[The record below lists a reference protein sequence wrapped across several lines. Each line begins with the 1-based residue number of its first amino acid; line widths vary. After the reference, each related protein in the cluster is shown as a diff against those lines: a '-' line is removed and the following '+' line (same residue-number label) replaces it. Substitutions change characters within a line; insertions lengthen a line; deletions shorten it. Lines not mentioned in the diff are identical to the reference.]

1 MSIFVTYL
9 AYLLISVG
17 LMVLAGNV
25 LSRSGRLFLAEA
37 LGRSDRAANDSAAN
51 DSAATDSAATDSA
64 ANDSAAKAAAKG
76 ITSLIV
82 VSFYLISLG
91 VIVLNMRISGDSVSA
106 MQAIQLLATKVGLVL
121 LVLGALYLLGVVAI
135 TKLRRR
141 LKIQGQSTAVEAGA
155 APTTSAQRAALWHSS
170 ADRAA
175 R

>member
-9 AYLLISVG
+9 AYLLSSVG

-37 LGRSDRAANDSAAN
+37 LGGSDRAANDSAANDSAAN

-170 ADRAA
+170 A
-175 R
+175 

>member
-1 MSIFVTYL
+1 MSIVVTYL

-17 LMVLAGNV
+17 LTVLAGNV

-37 LGRSDRAANDSAAN
+37 LGGSDCAANDR
-51 DSAATDSAATDSA
+51 
-64 ANDSAAKAAAKG
+64 AAKG

-91 VIVLNMRISGDSVSA
+91 VIVLNMRIPSDRVSA
-106 MQAIQLLATKVGLVL
+106 VHAIQLLATKVGLVL
-121 LVLGALYLLGVVAI
+121 LVLGALYLFSVIAL

-141 LKIQGQSTAVEAGA
+141 LKIQGQSTAFDRGA
-155 APTTSAQRAALWHSS
+155 APTTSEQRATLWHPS